1 MKDRVSSPENRP
13 STRRPKG
20 TGAAVTDPKFREDA
34 NFMDLDDWTEEDDDF
49 FDDFFPEEVKRR

>member
-1 MKDRVSSPENRP
+1 MKDRALSPEKRP
-13 STRRPKG
+13 STRRAKG
-20 TGAAVTDPKFREDA
+20 SASTTTDPKFREDT